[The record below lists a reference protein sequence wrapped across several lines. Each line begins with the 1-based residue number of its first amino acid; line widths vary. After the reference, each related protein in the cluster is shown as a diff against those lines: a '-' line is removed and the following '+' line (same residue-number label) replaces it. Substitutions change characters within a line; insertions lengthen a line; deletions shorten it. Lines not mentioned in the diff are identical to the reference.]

1 MSLKITINE
10 DIKSAMKEKDSI
22 KLESL
27 RAIKSAIILFETK
40 DSSSKELNKSDE
52 IKILQ
57 RLVKQRKERAQIFES
72 QNRNDL
78 AEKEIVQS
86 EFISRYLPKQLSE
99 KEIEDIEKI
108 MNDKSSDN
116 EIKELAQKEM
126 IEIIDNDNPKN
137 DPDYSSWG
145 NTAAALN
152 YTGLI
157 PYLTNAIQELSRRND
172 AKELRIKQLETENAQ
187 LKSDMALVKQKLGL

>member
-57 RLVKQRKERAQIFES
+57 RLVKQRKESAQIFES

-99 KEIEDIEKI
+99 VETRNICSEIINETKA
-108 MNDKSSDN
+108 SSIKDMGKVMG
-116 EIKELAQKEM
+116 ELKKKYSDTLDFSIAGKVLKEL
-126 IEIIDNDNPKN
+126 
-137 DPDYSSWG
+137 
-145 NTAAALN
+145 LN
-152 YTGLI
+152 
-157 PYLTNAIQELSRRND
+157 
-172 AKELRIKQLETENAQ
+172 K
-187 LKSDMALVKQKLGL
+187 

>member
-57 RLVKQRKERAQIFES
+57 RLVKQRKESAQIFES

-99 KEIEDIEKI
+99 KEIEDIVLTIIKQTNSSGMKDMGKVMGI
-108 MNDKSSDN
+108 LKSKHADTLDFSKVSSI
-116 EIKELAQKEM
+116 IKEL
-126 IEIIDNDNPKN
+126 
-137 DPDYSSWG
+137 
-145 NTAAALN
+145 LN
-152 YTGLI
+152 
-157 PYLTNAIQELSRRND
+157 
-172 AKELRIKQLETENAQ
+172 
-187 LKSDMALVKQKLGL
+187 

>member
-40 DSSSKELNKSDE
+40 DSSSNELNDSDE

-57 RLVKQRKERAQIFES
+57 RLVKQRKESAQIFES

-78 AEKEIVQS
+78 ADKEITQS
-86 EFISRYLPKQLSE
+86 EFISEYLPQQLSQ
-99 KEIEDIEKI
+99 KEIEDIVLTIIKQT
-108 MNDKSSDN
+108 NSSGMKDMGKVMG
-116 EIKELAQKEM
+116 IATKELSGKADGKTISQ
-126 IEIIDNDNPKN
+126 IVIKN
-137 DPDYSSWG
+137 
-145 NTAAALN
+145 LN
-152 YTGLI
+152 
-157 PYLTNAIQELSRRND
+157 NWD
-172 AKELRIKQLETENAQ
+172 
-187 LKSDMALVKQKLGL
+187 D

>member
-10 DIKSAMKEKDSI
+10 DLKSAMKEKDSI

-57 RLVKQRKERAQIFES
+57 RLVKQRKESAQIFES

-78 AEKEIVQS
+78 AE
-86 EFISRYLPKQLSE
+86 
-99 KEIEDIEKI
+99 
-108 MNDKSSDN
+108 
-116 EIKELAQKEM
+116 
-126 IEIIDNDNPKN
+126 
-137 DPDYSSWG
+137 
-145 NTAAALN
+145 
-152 YTGLI
+152 
-157 PYLTNAIQELSRRND
+157 
-172 AKELRIKQLETENAQ
+172 
-187 LKSDMALVKQKLGL
+187 

>member
-10 DIKSAMKEKDSI
+10 DLKSAMKEKDSI

-57 RLVKQRKERAQIFES
+57 RLVKQRKESAQIFDS

-78 AEKEIVQS
+78 ADKEIAQS
-86 EFISRYLPKQLSE
+86 EFISK
-99 KEIEDIEKI
+99 
-108 MNDKSSDN
+108 
-116 EIKELAQKEM
+116 
-126 IEIIDNDNPKN
+126 
-137 DPDYSSWG
+137 
-145 NTAAALN
+145 
-152 YTGLI
+152 
-157 PYLTNAIQELSRRND
+157 
-172 AKELRIKQLETENAQ
+172 
-187 LKSDMALVKQKLGL
+187 

>member
-10 DIKSAMKEKDSI
+10 DLKSAMKEKDSI

-40 DSSSKELNKSDE
+40 DSSSNELNESDE

-57 RLVKQRKERAQIFES
+57 RLVKQRKESAQIFES

-86 EFISRYLPKQLSE
+86 EFISRYLP
-99 KEIEDIEKI
+99 
-108 MNDKSSDN
+108 
-116 EIKELAQKEM
+116 
-126 IEIIDNDNPKN
+126 
-137 DPDYSSWG
+137 
-145 NTAAALN
+145 
-152 YTGLI
+152 
-157 PYLTNAIQELSRRND
+157 
-172 AKELRIKQLETENAQ
+172 
-187 LKSDMALVKQKLGL
+187 

>member
-10 DIKSAMKEKDSI
+10 DLKSAMKEKDSI

-57 RLVKQRKERAQIFES
+57 RLVKQRKESAQIFES

-86 EFISRYLPKQLSE
+86 EFISRYLPK
-99 KEIEDIEKI
+99 
-108 MNDKSSDN
+108 
-116 EIKELAQKEM
+116 
-126 IEIIDNDNPKN
+126 
-137 DPDYSSWG
+137 
-145 NTAAALN
+145 
-152 YTGLI
+152 
-157 PYLTNAIQELSRRND
+157 
-172 AKELRIKQLETENAQ
+172 LRI
-187 LKSDMALVKQKLGL
+187 